1 MSCELLKVR
10 HCVLNI
16 FILSTRLGTEYS
28 FAISDRSTTQI
39 DVRIEMCWFTQLK
52 ILWDGLQAQRDP
64 GK

>member
-39 DVRIEMCWFTQLK
+39 DVRNVLVHTTENSLGWASGTA
-52 ILWDGLQAQRDP
+52 GSR
-64 GK
+64 